1 MSDPWTFSGRVTVVD
16 QASGVVTLVDESTF
30 AISGLAGDMVAGSAQ
45 GLFVRDTRILSRLE
59 LRVNGTRP
67 EALAAVTDDP
77 FSSTF
82 VSRCR
87 PRPGQADST
96 LMIFRSRYVGQGMR
110 EDIVIRNFGD
120 EPTFCSLELF
130 VDADFA
136 DLFAVK
142 EGRAGDPDGEI
153 SRDKHATGLTVT
165 YRRGTVNR
173 GMALEFSP
181 TPASVADDLVSFE
194 AIVPSHGE
202 WQACTEVHPIIE
214 GKAIDPRYLCGQP
227 VDRAAPSERLA
238 RWRRQVPQVET
249 DHEGLGHVLA
259 RSAEDL
265 GALRIFDPDFPER
278 VVVAAGA
285 PWFMT
290 VFGRDS
296 LITSWMALVVD
307 PDLALGVLQTL
318 ARFQGTDID
327 PRSDEQPGRILHEMR
342 FGEAPSLSL
351 GGGNIYYGTADA
363 TPLFVM
369 LLGELRRWGLARE
382 AVEELLPNAE
392 RALDWIERFGDMDG
406 DGYVEYHRATDRGL
420 VNQGWKDSWDGI
432 RYADGTVATAPIAL
446 CEVQAYV
453 YSAFLARAHFAQE
466 AGDRA
471 TFERYRSRATQL
483 KADFNRDFWLDEP
496 GWFAVGLDHDKRP
509 IDSLTS
515 NIGHCLWTGIVD
527 DDKARIVAEK
537 LLSPEMFSGWGVRT
551 LATTMGGYNP
561 ISYHCGS
568 VWPHDTAIVAA
579 GLSRYGFYEHA
590 ERLINALLDAAVK
603 LGGRL
608 PELFSGLDR
617 GELSAPVGY
626 PTSCSPQAWAAASPL
641 MCLRT
646 ILRLDPWIPYGQT
659 WLAPRLPRGM
669 HQLRVEGIPLAGS
682 RVTVEVEGDD
692 VQVTGLPP
700 EIELITEPRHPSTAV

>member
-1 MSDPWTFSGRVTVVD
+1 MSDPWTYSGKVTVLD

-30 AISGLAGDMVAGSAQ
+30 AISGLAGDVVVGSAQ
-45 GLFVRDTRILSRLE
+45 GLFVRDTRILSRME

-77 FSSTF
+77 FSATF

-87 PRPGQADST
+87 PRPGLADST
-96 LMIFRSRYVGQGMR
+96 LMVFRARYVGQGMR
-110 EDIVIRNFGD
+110 EDLVIRNFGD
-120 EPTFCSLELF
+120 EPTFCSVELF
-130 VDADFA
+130 VDCDFA

-153 SRDKHATGLTVT
+153 TREKHATGISLS
-165 YRRGTVNR
+165 YRRGTVSR
-173 GMALEFSP
+173 GVVLEFSP
-181 TPASVADDLVSFE
+181 TPSAVADDMVSFE
-194 AIVPSHGE
+194 VIVPGHGE
-202 WQACTEVHPIIE
+202 WKACTEVHPVIE
-214 GKAIDPRYLCGQP
+214 GKTIDPRYLCGQP
-227 VDRAAPSERLA
+227 VDRAAPAERLA

-249 DHEGLGHVLA
+249 DHEGLGQVLT

-318 ARFQGTDID
+318 ARFQGKDID

-351 GGGNIYYGTADA
+351 GGGSIYYGTADA

-392 RALDWIERFGDMDG
+392 RALEWIERFGDADG

-420 VNQGWKDSWDGI
+420 LNQGWKDSWDGI
-432 RYADGTVATAPIAL
+432 RYGNGKVASAPIAL

-453 YSAFLARAHFAQE
+453 YSAYLARAHFAQE
-466 AGDRA
+466 AGDKA
-471 TFERYRSRATQL
+471 TFDRFRAKATQL
-483 KADFNRDFWLDEP
+483 KSDFNRDFWMEEN
-496 GWFAVGLDHDKRP
+496 GWFAVGLDKDKRP

-527 DDKARIVAEK
+527 DDKARIIADK
-537 LLSPEMFSGWGVRT
+537 LLAPEMFSGWGVRT
-551 LATTMGGYNP
+551 LATNNGGYNP

-579 GLSRYGFYEHA
+579 GLSRYGYSDHA
-590 ERLINALLDAAVK
+590 ERLIQSLIDAAVK

-617 GELSAPVGY
+617 HELSAPVGY
-626 PTSCSPQAWAAASPL
+626 PTSCSPQAWSAASPL
-641 MCLRT
+641 LCLRT
-646 ILRLDPWIPYGQT
+646 ILRLDPWVPYGKT
-659 WLAPRLPRGM
+659 WLAPRLPEGM
-669 HQLRVEGIPLAGS
+669 HHLKVQGIPLAGS
-682 RVTVEVEGDD
+682 RVTVEVEGDH
-692 VQVTGLPP
+692 VEVTGIPP
-700 EIELITEPRHPSTAV
+700 EIELVQGPRHPSTSV

>member
-1 MSDPWTFSGRVTVVD
+1 MSDPWTFSGSVSVTD
-16 QASGVVTLVDESTF
+16 QAAGTVTLVDESTF
-30 AISGLAGDMVAGSAQ
+30 IISGASGDVVRGPAG
-45 GLFVRDTRILSRLE
+45 GLFVRDTRILSRFE
-59 LRVNGTRP
+59 LRVNGTAP
-67 EALAAVTDDP
+67 EALACVSEEP
-77 FSSTF
+77 FSATF
-82 VSRCR
+82 VSRCA
-87 PRPGQADST
+87 PRAGRADST
-96 LMIFRSRYVGQGMR
+96 LMVFRRRYVGQGMR

-120 EPTFCSLELF
+120 EPTFCSVEVFLG
-130 VDADFA
+130 VDFA

-142 EGRAGDPDGEI
+142 EGRAGNPDGEI
-153 SRDKHATGLTVT
+153 THKASADALGFS

-173 GMALEFSP
+173 GAELRFSP
-181 TPASVADDLVSFE
+181 TPALVAVDLVSFE
-194 AIVPSHGE
+194 AIVPARGE
-202 WQACTEVHPIIE
+202 WQGCLEVHPVIE
-214 GKAIDPRYLCGQP
+214 GKSIDPRYLCGQP
-227 VDRAAPSERLA
+227 VERAAPAERLA

-249 DHEGLGHVLA
+249 DHEGLRTLLA

-296 LITSWMALVVD
+296 LLTSWMALVVD

-318 ARFQGTDID
+318 ARFQGRDID
-327 PRSDEQPGRILHEMR
+327 PRSEEQPGRILHEMR

-351 GGGNIYYGTADA
+351 GGGSIYYGTADA

-382 AVEELLPNAE
+382 VVDELLPNAE
-392 RALDWIERFGDMDG
+392 RALEWIEHFGDADG
-406 DGYVEYHRATDRGL
+406 DGYVEYNRATDRGL
-420 VNQGWKDSWDGI
+420 ANQGWKDSWDGV
-432 RYADGTVATAPIAL
+432 RYNDGSVAQAPIAL

-453 YSAFLARAHFAQE
+453 YGAYLARAHFARE
-466 AGDRA
+466 MGDEP
-471 TFERYRSRATQL
+471 TYERYRAKATKL
-483 KADFNRDFWLDEP
+483 KADFNRDFWLEDR
-496 GWFAVGLDHDKRP
+496 GWYAIGLDRDKRP

-515 NIGHCLWTGIVD
+515 NMGHCLWTGIVD
-527 DDKARIVAEK
+527 NDKARLVADR
-537 LLSPEMFSGWGVRT
+537 LMSPDMFSGWGVRT
-551 LATTMGGYNP
+551 LGASMPGYNP

-579 GLSRYGFYEHA
+579 GMARYGLFEHSQ
-590 ERLINALLDAAVK
+590 RLFSALIDAGVA

-617 GELSAPVGY
+617 SEFASPVGY

-641 MCLRT
+641 LCLRS
-646 ILRLDPWIPYGQT
+646 ILRLDPWVPYGKT
-659 WLAPRLPRGM
+659 WLAPALPAGIKRLK
-669 HQLRVEGIPLAGS
+669 VVGIPLAGS

-692 VQVTGLPP
+692 VHIEGIPDH
-700 EIELITEPRHPSTAV
+700 IELVTEPRQPATAV